1 MDTKVKALRALADE
15 NRLNI
20 IDMLSCGERCACD
33 IVEGLSL
40 TQPTVSHHLK
50 ILQSVGLV
58 DIRKDGK
65 WRIFSLNRSSFS
77 ELSTFI
83 ESISTDKT
91 DCICYNVD
99 KSCEC

>member
-20 IDMLSCGERCACD
+20 IDMLSCGELCVCD
-33 IVEGLSL
+33 IVEGLNL

-58 DIRKDGK
+58 NFRKDGK
-65 WRIFSLNRSSFS
+65 WRIFSLNQSSFF

-83 ESISTDKT
+83 ETISSHKT